1 MEDTMVRIMFS
12 LVAAV
17 ALTIGFTGC
26 STVRT
31 TQTFNGMGT
40 TTASK
45 VQTVAHINSQIYG
58 AYLFNAFPIFSG
70 SPNDTGKSAAFRDT
84 VTLDNGMYLLTKAAR
99 EDGANRVIDIQS
111 RYSSNWCPYGFIFW
125 VREIEVSGTAVK

>member
-1 MEDTMVRIMFS
+1 MVRILFS
-12 LVAAV
+12 VVAI
-17 ALTIGFTGC
+17 ALMVSFTGC

-40 TTASK
+40 TTAPK

-70 SPNDTGKSAAFRDT
+70 SPNDTGKSAVFRDT
-84 VTLDNGMYLLTKAAR
+84 VSLDNGMYLLTKAAR
-99 EDGANRVIDIQS
+99 EGGANRVIDIES
-111 RYSSNWCPYGFIFW
+111 HYSSTWVPLGLIFW
-125 VREIEVSGTAVK
+125 VREMQVSGTAVK

>member
-1 MEDTMVRIMFS
+1 MVRILFS
-12 LVAAV
+12 LAAAI
-17 ALTIGFTGC
+17 ALTAVFTGC

-31 TQTFNGMGT
+31 TQTFNGMGM
-40 TTASK
+40 TTAPK

-70 SPNDTGKSAAFRDT
+70 SPNDTGKSAAFKDT
-84 VTLDNGMYLLTKAAR
+84 VTLDNGMYLLTRAAR
-99 EDGANRVIDIQS
+99 EDGANRVIDVQS
-111 RYSSNWCPYGFIFW
+111 RYSSNWVPYSLIFW

>member
-1 MEDTMVRIMFS
+1 MVRIMFS
-12 LVAAV
+12 LVAAI
-17 ALTIGFTGC
+17 ALTAGFSGC

-31 TQTFNGMGT
+31 TQTFNGMGA
-40 TTASK
+40 TTAPK
-45 VQTVAHINSQIYG
+45 VQAVAHINSQIYG

-70 SPNDTGKSAAFRDT
+70 SPNDTGKSAAFKDT
-84 VTLDNGMYLLTKAAR
+84 VTLDNSMYLLTRAAR

-111 RYSSNWCPYGFIFW
+111 RYSSTWVPFGLIFW